1 MRDRDRRKGCKL
13 CADKIPY
20 VDYKDE
26 RLLRR
31 FVTDRGKVVPRRV
44 SGNCSKHQLQLGRAI
59 KRARFLALLPY
70 VDEHAK

>member
-13 CADKIPY
+13 CADKVPY
-20 VDYKDE
+20 VDYKDV
-26 RLLRR
+26 RVLRR

-44 SGNCSKHQLQLGRAI
+44 SGNCSRHQLQLGRAI

-70 VDEHAK
+70 IDEHAK